1 MSVKLYRRG
10 PGDDEYPYTLGYARQ
25 SPVLRGRSL
34 VPEVPLGDGIIRGG
48 KEYPGLGVKYAD
60 LAGVR
65 PVPTLIETKTRFNA
79 RTLYNAIGEAIV
91 KRQLLATEYHRAPA
105 EVDARIVFGDAEF
118 PVEGDLPPLAGVIA
132 AALKRAGIRW
142 VVGQGDHGY
151 EEVTSL

>member
-25 SPVLRGRSL
+25 SPTLRGRSL
-34 VPEVPLGDGIIRGG
+34 VPEVPLGDRIIRGG

-65 PVPTLIETKTRFNA
+65 PVPTLFETKTRFNA
-79 RTLYNAIGEAIV
+79 RTLYNAIGETIV
-91 KRQLLATEYHRAPA
+91 KRQLLATEYNRAPD
-105 EVDARIVFGDAEF
+105 EIDARIVFGDAEF
-118 PVEGDLPPLAGVIA
+118 PGGDDLPRLAGKIA
-132 AALKRAGIRW
+132 AALESVGIRW
-142 VVGQGDHGY
+142 VVGRGDLGY